1 MLKNDRIGCKF
12 ITICCMT
19 TYKMQSFL
27 LFCNVNLKLEAH
39 GPVSYTHLANYAK
52 TFAKSH
58 NLNVM
63 VGANAEEVG
72 GCTSILPT
80 SGMTPSIR

>member
-19 TYKMQSFL
+19 TYKMKGFL

-39 GPVSYTHLANYAK
+39 GL
-52 TFAKSH
+52 
-58 NLNVM
+58 
-63 VGANAEEVG
+63 
-72 GCTSILPT
+72 I
-80 SGMTPSIR
+80 

>member
-19 TYKMQSFL
+19 TYKMKSIL

-39 GPVSYTHLANYAK
+39 GL
-52 TFAKSH
+52 
-58 NLNVM
+58 
-63 VGANAEEVG
+63 
-72 GCTSILPT
+72 I
-80 SGMTPSIR
+80 